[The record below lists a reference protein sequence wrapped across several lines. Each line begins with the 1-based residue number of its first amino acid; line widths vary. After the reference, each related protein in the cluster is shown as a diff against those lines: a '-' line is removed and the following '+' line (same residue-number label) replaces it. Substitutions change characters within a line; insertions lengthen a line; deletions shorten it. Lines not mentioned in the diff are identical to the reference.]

1 MPSFRPCWLGEPAMD
16 SVLRFAGF
24 RNQGMDGLTGLSGN
38 SGGQGSWTRETG
50 KELFHPAMESVIKRK
65 GNRQQEDE
73 DNRSGLGG

>member
-1 MPSFRPCWLGEPAMD
+1 MD

-38 SGGQGSWTRETG
+38 SGGQDSWTRETG

-65 GNRQQEDE
+65 GNR
-73 DNRSGLGG
+73 